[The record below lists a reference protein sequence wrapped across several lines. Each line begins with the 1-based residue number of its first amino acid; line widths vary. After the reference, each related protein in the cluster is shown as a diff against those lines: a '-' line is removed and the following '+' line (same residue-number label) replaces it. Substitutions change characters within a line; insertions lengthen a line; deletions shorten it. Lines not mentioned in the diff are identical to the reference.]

1 MLLEPKLSSR
11 PPSGS
16 FSSTTTA
23 ESVCS
28 DMERRRAANIVSC
41 HPDHW
46 QEATGIAKALGHG
59 IAANNE
65 PWCDINNGSW
75 RDAYLTSLVMAG
87 TYDDWIII
95 CGSGGRSDLGRLQR
109 LELEVLEKLLQTRSG
124 KLVSHTGGRLL
135 TFVTMR
141 EYRSEQ
147 VWYVQSL
154 EMELQMLKKK
164 RASSCASSSLS
175 LEEHGMCSSSPR
187 PAGSV
192 YWTPVALQVK
202 GCQYLGSF
210 NGVYVLQPAP
220 HHGRNCYV
228 RKEADAFKRRSSIY
242 FWDERDGEKQ
252 CGWWLGIE
260 RGESKVIAAYNTDKE
275 ALVPPSSNWMVRNWS
290 GWVLESTLQILQ
302 PTF

>member
-1 MLLEPKLSSR
+1 MTVE
-11 PPSGS
+11 
-16 FSSTTTA
+16 T
-23 ESVCS
+23 VCS
-28 DMERRRAANIVSC
+28 DVERRRTANIVSC
-41 HPDHW
+41 HPSHW

-65 PWCDINNGSW
+65 PLCDINSGSW
-75 RDAYLTSLVMAG
+75 RDAYLTSLEMAG
-87 TYDDWIII
+87 TCDDWLII
-95 CGSGGRSDLGRLQR
+95 CGSGGRSDLGQLQC
-109 LELEVLEKLLQTRSG
+109 LELEVLETLLQTHSG
-124 KLVSHTGGRLL
+124 NLVSHTGGRLL
-135 TFVTMR
+135 TLVTMR

-147 VWYVQSL
+147 VRYVQSL
-154 EMELQMLKKK
+154 EAELKTLKKK
-164 RASSCASSSLS
+164 ASSGASSSLS

-187 PAGSV
+187 PAWSMQ
-192 YWTPVALQVK
+192 WTPVTLEVS

-220 HHGRNCYV
+220 HHDRNCYV
-228 RKEADAFKRRSSIY
+228 RKQADAFNRRSSIY
-242 FWDERDGEKQ
+242 FWESRNGEKQ